1 LYISYNKASP
11 TAPTAPTAHE
21 AALMCD
27 AAPGVGDEAA
37 ALPDAVGL
45 LPSLDV
51 PLGLPEI
58 FCCEISMLVAFLQWL
73 L

>member
-1 LYISYNKASP
+1 
-11 TAPTAPTAHE
+11 
-21 AALMCD
+21 MCD